1 MALPKLTPKQARFVN
16 EYLVDLNATQAVLR
30 AGYRMS
36 EKSAATQGNRLLRNV
51 EIQRAIQE
59 QREAQEKSST
69 ITAEW
74 VRRQIAEI
82 AQNVETKDQDRLKA
96 LDMLAKMLGLY
107 ERRDEDQQGVK
118 VTFETEMEDWAK

>member
-1 MALPKLTPKQARFVN
+1 MALPKLTPKQAAFVH
-16 EYLVDLNATQAVLR
+16 EYLIDLNATQAVLR
-30 AGYRMS
+30 AGYKMS
-36 EKSAATQGNRLLRNV
+36 EKAAATQGNRLLRNAD
-51 EIQRAIQE
+51 IQRGIQE
-59 QREAQEKSST
+59 QREAREKSSM

-107 ERRDEDQQGVK
+107 ERHDEEKQGVN
-118 VTFETEMEDWAK
+118 VTFETEMEEWAK